1 MRWVVLSTI
10 LVLHPARGGDK
21 PKTADDF
28 VARARTRI
36 SAGRLDAARGDLDSA
51 IQRIPGHAD
60 AHFLLCGVAV
70 AQAEGFLRGYGSQ
83 EKVDYELYDAGKV
96 CATSIE
102 HNTDP
107 DRRASL
113 LASRLR
119 TQIAG
124 RRWSEAAETFHSLS
138 EDSPDDGRLVG
149 GYAAMLD
156 RAGRKAEGAAALRG
170 ASEHGADFERA
181 ARFEYVWDRYE
192 RVSPQPL
199 APMIAELRKNE
210 DDRRRIAV
218 LDLLQRAEN
227 VDESVALPFLEVEES
242 NVLTPPELEKLW
254 TCVAGPAPRD
264 GKGWGDVKREPVPS
278 TELPQLQ
285 NKVEPRY
292 PPDQREQRKEGRVEL
307 LTRVGSD
314 GAVEAIWIMRSS
326 GPSFSDAAIAAVRNW
341 RYAPGTKNG
350 EPVVASN
357 IVRVDFRIR

>member
-1 MRWVVLSTI
+1 
-10 LVLHPARGGDK
+10 
-21 PKTADDF
+21 
-28 VARARTRI
+28 
-36 SAGRLDAARGDLDSA
+36 
-51 IQRIPGHAD
+51 
-60 AHFLLCGVAV
+60 LLCGVGV
-70 AQAEGFLRGYGSQ
+70 AEAEWIVRGYGSQ

-96 CATSIE
+96 CATAVE

-119 TQIAG
+119 MQIAG
-124 RRWSEAAETFHSLS
+124 RRWSEAAETFKLLS
-138 EDSPDDGRLVG
+138 AGSPDDGRLVG

-156 RAGRKAEGAAALRG
+156 RAGRTAEGAAALGGG
-170 ASEHGADFERA
+170 AERGADFERS

-199 APMIAELRKNE
+199 APMIAELRKDE
-210 DDRRRIAV
+210 TDRRRIAV

-227 VDESVALPFLEVEES
+227 VDESVALAFLEIRES
-242 NVLTPPELEKLW
+242 NVLTLPELEKLW

-264 GKGWGDVKREPVPS
+264 GKAWVDVKGEPVPGI
-278 TELPQLQ
+278 ELPQLKT
-285 NKVEPRY
+285 KVEPRY

-307 LTRVGSD
+307 LTRIGAD
-314 GAVEAIWIMRSS
+314 GAVETIWIMRSS

-350 EPVVASN
+350 EP
-357 IVRVDFRIR
+357 IVSPNTIRVDFRVR